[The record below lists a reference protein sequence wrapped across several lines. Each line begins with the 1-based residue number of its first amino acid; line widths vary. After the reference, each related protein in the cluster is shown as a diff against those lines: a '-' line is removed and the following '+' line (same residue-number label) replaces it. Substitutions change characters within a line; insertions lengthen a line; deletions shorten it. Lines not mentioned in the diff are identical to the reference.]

1 MLKRLENTNLHHLVR
16 LIFLC
21 GLCASMVSC
30 GFKLRSAVELPA
42 DLQKIF
48 IVGSVSSEL
57 VRDLKNSLQY
67 SATIVKQQADADA
80 ILSIVQEES
89 TNRTLSV
96 DSNGRI
102 REAELQYS
110 VTYNV
115 KKANGDT
122 VIDNDTLLLAR
133 DYINDENDVIG
144 RTNESNIITRDLK
157 RDAAQQIL
165 RRLHAL
171 SNK

>member
-1 MLKRLENTNLHHLVR
+1 MLKRRVNTSLHQRVR
-16 LIFLC
+16 LVFLC
-21 GLCASMVSC
+21 VLCASLVSC
-30 GFKLRSAVELPA
+30 GFKLRGAVDLPA
-42 DLQKIF
+42 GLQKIF
-48 IVGSVSSEL
+48 IVGSVSSDL
-57 VRDLKNSLQY
+57 VRDLKDSLQY
-67 SATIVKQQADADA
+67 SATVVKQQADADA
-80 ILSIVQEES
+80 ILNIVQEKS

-110 VTYNV
+110 VTYNF
-115 KKANGDT
+115 KKSNGDT
-122 VIDNDTLLLAR
+122 VLDDETLLLAR

-144 RTNESNIITRDLK
+144 RTNESTIITRDLK

-171 SNK
+171 SNN

>member
-1 MLKRLENTNLHHLVR
+1 MLKLQVNINLHQLMRLV
-16 LIFLC
+16 FLC
-21 GLCASMVSC
+21 ALCISLVSC
-30 GFKLRSAVELPA
+30 GFKLRGAVVLPA
-42 DLQKIF
+42 DLQKMF
-48 IVGSVSSEL
+48 VAGSINSDL
-57 VRDLKNSLQY
+57 VRDLKDSLRY
-67 SATIVKQQADADA
+67 SVTVVKQQADADA

-115 KKANGDT
+115 IKANGDV
-122 VIDNDTLLLAR
+122 VIANETLLLAR

-144 RTNESNIITRDLK
+144 RTNESNVITRDLK

>member
-1 MLKRLENTNLHHLVR
+1 MLKLRMSTNLHQLMRMV
-16 LIFLC
+16 FLC
-21 GLCASMVSC
+21 VLSVSLSAC
-30 GFKLRSAVELPA
+30 GFKLRGAVDLPA
-42 DLQKIF
+42 DLQKIY
-48 IVGSVSSEL
+48 IVGSVSSDL
-57 VRDLKNSLQY
+57 VLDLKDSLQY
-67 SATIVKQQADADA
+67 SAEVVNQQADADA
-80 ILSIVQEES
+80 ILNIVQEDS
-89 TNRTLSV
+89 KNRTLSV

-115 KKANGDT
+115 KKTNGDT
-122 VIDNDTLLLAR
+122 VIENETLLLAR

-171 SNK
+171 ANK

>member
-1 MLKRLENTNLHHLVR
+1 MLKRLENTNLHHLVH

-21 GLCASMVSC
+21 VLCASMVSC
-30 GFKLRSAVELPA
+30 GFKLRGAVELPA

-67 SATIVKQQADADA
+67 SATVVKQQADADA